1 MKITQ
6 PFISFTSG
14 IPRVKMRDNQLL
26 KRRIWFNNCIIT
38 GNSFGELHATHK
50 TIESNSTLAELLD
63 WIDDNWE
70 SHDFKKYVKQ
80 SLVMEALDDWVE
92 PLFIDRS
99 DVQPYLESMI
109 ETNLHDKF
117 HKLHLAITYISN
129 VASNLISKYYFDRP
143 YQLRFVL
150 PMFNPCDNIV
160 FF

>member
-1 MKITQ
+1 
-6 PFISFTSG
+6 
-14 IPRVKMRDNQLL
+14 
-26 KRRIWFNNCIIT
+26 
-38 GNSFGELHATHK
+38 
-50 TIESNSTLAELLD
+50 
-63 WIDDNWE
+63 
-70 SHDFKKYVKQ
+70 
-80 SLVMEALDDWVE
+80 MEALDDWVE
-92 PLFIDRS
+92 PQLIDRS

-150 PMFNPCDNIV
+150 PMFNPCDSIV